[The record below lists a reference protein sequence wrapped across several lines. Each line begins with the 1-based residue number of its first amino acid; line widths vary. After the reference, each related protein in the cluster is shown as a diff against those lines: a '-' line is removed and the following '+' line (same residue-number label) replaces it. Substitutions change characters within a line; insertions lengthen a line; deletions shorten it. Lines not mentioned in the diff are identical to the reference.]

1 MTSDPREPPP
11 AASGSGAKR
20 LGRADWIE
28 AAMRV
33 MADSSVEQVRV
44 EKLAVDLKA
53 SKGSFYWHFKDRHAL
68 LDAVLEAWQE
78 RSTLA
83 VQERLIRDEPDP
95 SRRIARLMELP
106 FHSGAAARA
115 DLELAIM
122 GWARRSEAARAAVGR
137 VDAVRTDYL
146 VAQFQSLGMDRDEA
160 EWRAPGLCAAAL
172 CSAADRPAIGIAP
185 GDGGAAACPADAGER
200 RRAMSIGLI
209 RPASLPAGHGIRPR
223 GLLPAPGCLRA

>member
-1 MTSDPREPPP
+1 
-11 AASGSGAKR
+11 
-20 LGRADWIE
+20 
-28 AAMRV
+28 MRV

-44 EKLAVDLKA
+44 EKLAVGLKA

-68 LDAVLEAWQE
+68 LDAVLDEWQA

-95 SRRIARLMELP
+95 ARRIARLMELP
-106 FHSGAAARA
+106 FHSGAAARAA

-146 VAQFQSLGMDRDEA
+146 IAQFESLGMDREEA
-160 EWRAPGLCAAAL
+160 EWRAHQAYARKCRELGLAPTPGE
-172 CSAADRPAIGIAP
+172 G
-185 GDGGAAACPADAGER
+185 GDA
-200 RRAMSIGLI
+200 
-209 RPASLPAGHGIRPR
+209 
-223 GLLPAPGCLRA
+223 

>member
-115 DLELAIM
+115 ADLELAIM

-160 EWRAPGLCAAAL
+160 EWRAHQAYAL
-172 CSAADRPAIGIAP
+172 LRYVAQRTDLPLASRQAMVARLHARLTQESV
-185 GDGGAAACPADAGER
+185 AGR
-200 RRAMSIGLI
+200 
-209 RPASLPAGHGIRPR
+209 
-223 GLLPAPGCLRA
+223 